1 LGKGLAVK
9 VSSRLVALAAALAV
23 LAACGNDKGAGNP
36 VAAAVGQMAK
46 ATLAKGKKGAA
57 AAPQAAAPA
66 GRKELEAFGK
76 PIMRVQSK
84 ALGQD
89 AFLTIADA
97 KENVVTWTA
106 QGQANFS
113 LRDGVLIQT
122 RGLVSDLMSAQA
134 PTLAQ
139 LKSGASYE
147 RVYYFLGPDDI
158 GTRRT
163 YDCSAAIVGR
173 ETIEVVGKSHATTHV
188 TETCTR
194 QNGKVTNDY
203 WIEGNTVRKS
213 RQWASNT
220 IVYLEFEKVID

>member
-1 LGKGLAVK
+1 MRI
-9 VSSRLVALAAALAV
+9 STRLVAVTAALA
-23 LAACGNDKGAGNP
+23 LLSACGNDKGGANP

-46 ATLAKGKKGAA
+46 STLAKGKKGAA
-57 AAPQAAAPA
+57 PAAAAKPV
-66 GRKELEAFGK
+66 GREELAAYGK
-76 PIMRVQSK
+76 PVLRVQSK

-89 AFLTIADA
+89 AFLTIVDA

-122 RGLVSDLMSAQA
+122 RGVGSDLMSAQV

-139 LKSGASYE
+139 LKAGASYE
-147 RVYYFLGPDDI
+147 RVYYFLGADDI

-163 YDCSAAIVGR
+163 YDCTAATIGR
-173 ETIEVVGKSHATTHV
+173 ETIEVLGKSHATTRV

-194 QNGKVTNDY
+194 PNGKVTNDY
-203 WIEGNTVRKS
+203 WIEGNMIRKS
-213 RQWASNT
+213 RQWASNSVT
-220 IVYLEFEKVID
+220 YLEFEKVID